1 MSRSRDL
8 FKADRLALRDVV
20 QVWVL
25 SLLVNIVPA
34 GLMLALAPGITCLR
48 EWLGWMGV
56 VYLVALA
63 VDAFL
68 LLCVTIK
75 KLIELHG

>member
-8 FKADRLALRDVV
+8 FKANCLALRDVV

-25 SLLVNIVPA
+25 SLLVNLVPS
-34 GLMLALAPGITCLR
+34 GLMLALVPGVTCFR

-56 VYLVALA
+56 VYLAILG

-68 LLCVTIK
+68 ILCITIK